1 MQICWVLCE
10 VSWEVARNWSL
21 SLFTARSRPIF
32 RTRSGAAIKH
42 LWQRP
47 GVRWRVV
54 LLSLLIPLLCA
65 NAVFIWQDYHWRRQ
79 AIVAEHYRQ
88 SVQISDE
95 VEDFLQALEGVTQD
109 FAARWVKRYPST
121 STDPESLAAQES
133 HLMEF
138 VEYRSEFSNG
148 YITDSAGLIRISSG
162 PALIG
167 ERLGP
172 VNLYQQAYSS
182 QTPGTSDVM
191 VPYGGQDPFIL
202 FVRPLRWNADHPEGF
217 LVLQTRLVTIIEVL
231 NLSTDLSPGAKVTI
245 LDSQGRV
252 LARYEHQTSQPEIAL
267 GADVSDSDFWKNA
280 LGRPAKEQYGRGLA
294 GSNRV
299 IFLSYPEST
308 PWIAA
313 VSYDEAEVFQPLWH
327 RLWALMGAGILS
339 VVAALWVGEVWVRR
353 EQRMVTA
360 LEERVEE
367 RTAEL
372 SESNLALRRE
382 IAERARIAEA
392 LRSSEEQQRALVTA
406 IPDLILQIGE
416 DGTIRSAKPGN
427 ALLEHWALDV
437 CQGKRIG
444 QLLPPDIGQSYLDYV
459 HRALQTGEV
468 QVFDHELDIGGEVLS
483 CEARLVVSGQ
493 DQVVAIIRDIT
504 RERRLE
510 KQFLLSQKMESAG
523 RLAGGIAHEFNNLLA
538 AIIGFSSLALESSD
552 PNGKARSYL
561 QQSLKASERGA
572 DLVQRFLTFARSK
585 GSKLSI
591 FDLNELIIETDKLLR
606 HLIGEDIELVIVP
619 SLNPEP
625 VEADRNQI
633 QQVIV
638 NLATNAR
645 DAMPEGGKLIIGTA
659 SVNLSQPQGVGQLEP
674 APGKF
679 AVLTVTD
686 TGTGMDDEVKAH
698 LFEPFFTTKEV
709 GKGTGLGLSICYGL
723 VSQNSGYI
731 EVESSPDQGTTFK
744 IYLPKAE
751 ARLEVIAS
759 ENGLESGSPLQG
771 TETVLLAEDEPLVR
785 SLVSDLL
792 RDQGYI
798 VLEATNGLEALSMA
812 QEYAGGQIDLL
823 LSDVVMPLM
832 GGRELAER
840 LLMIFPG
847 IKVLF
852 MSGYTQGSTFYIDAL
867 GPQVELI
874 QKPFP
879 PNVLLLKVSEVMNE
893 VKYPNAEPVN
903 QTR

>member
-1 MQICWVLCE
+1 
-10 VSWEVARNWSL
+10 
-21 SLFTARSRPIF
+21 
-32 RTRSGAAIKH
+32 
-42 LWQRP
+42 
-47 GVRWRVV
+47 
-54 LLSLLIPLLCA
+54 
-65 NAVFIWQDYHWRRQ
+65 
-79 AIVAEHYRQ
+79 
-88 SVQISDE
+88 
-95 VEDFLQALEGVTQD
+95 
-109 FAARWVKRYPST
+109 
-121 STDPESLAAQES
+121 
-133 HLMEF
+133 
-138 VEYRSEFSNG
+138 
-148 YITDSAGLIRISSG
+148 
-162 PALIG
+162 
-167 ERLGP
+167 
-172 VNLYQQAYSS
+172 
-182 QTPGTSDVM
+182 
-191 VPYGGQDPFIL
+191 
-202 FVRPLRWNADHPEGF
+202 
-217 LVLQTRLVTIIEVL
+217 
-231 NLSTDLSPGAKVTI
+231 
-245 LDSQGRV
+245 
-252 LARYEHQTSQPEIAL
+252 
-267 GADVSDSDFWKNA
+267 
-280 LGRPAKEQYGRGLA
+280 
-294 GSNRV
+294 
-299 IFLSYPEST
+299 
-308 PWIAA
+308 
-313 VSYDEAEVFQPLWH
+313 
-327 RLWALMGAGILS
+327 
-339 VVAALWVGEVWVRR
+339 
-353 EQRMVTA
+353 MVTA

-751 ARLEVIAS
+751 ARLEVMAS

-785 SLVSDLL
+785 SLVSNLL